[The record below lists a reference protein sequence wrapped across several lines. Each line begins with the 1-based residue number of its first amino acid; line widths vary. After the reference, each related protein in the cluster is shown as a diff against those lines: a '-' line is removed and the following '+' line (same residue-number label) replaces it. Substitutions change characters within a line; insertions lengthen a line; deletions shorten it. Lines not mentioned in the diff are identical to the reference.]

1 MGRAGTTP
9 VTGQERVIKS
19 AMKNKTTTVIEDT
32 TKPQNYTSKSYSL
45 SKSYINHKDVVDL
58 KGPINNEMFFS
69 VKTSPVEED
78 YEIKQLLG
86 EGSFGQVKLV
96 THKRTG
102 LDRAMKI
109 IKKAGI
115 ADEERANMLKEVT
128 ILKSLDHPNI
138 LKIFDMHEDDEQYY
152 LLTEYCAGGEL
163 FDRIDQAK
171 SFSEKDAA
179 KYIKQLLSAIAY
191 LHARNIVHRDL
202 KAENLL
208 FESPAEDA
216 NLKLIDFGVSSECLK
231 GNKLK
236 ETLGTPYYI
245 APEVLLQ
252 SYDEKCDIWSCGI
265 ILYVL
270 LCGYPPFNGDND
282 QEILES
288 VKKADLI
295 FYGTPSTNHRG
306 RMEKCVRWGKSL
318 SYKNAYSESQTSA
331 FSCRCS
337 TRFLDCQQ
345 LHSSVVEAER
355 VGEPDDVPDEF
366 SIPPRNHDSDGGD
379 GSQQTREG
387 RVVGGFPGPRP

>member
-9 VTGQERVIKS
+9 VGGGDRPIKS
-19 AMKNKTTTVIEDT
+19 AMKNKTTTVLEDT

-45 SKSYINHKDVVDL
+45 SKSLINHKDVIDL

-78 YEIKQLLG
+78 YEVKQLLG

-109 IKKAGI
+109 IKKAEVP
-115 ADEERANMLKEVT
+115 AEERDKMLKEVT

-138 LKIFDMHEDDEQYY
+138 LKIFDMHEDESHYY

-163 FDRIDQAK
+163 FDRIQKANN
-171 SFSEKDAA
+171 FNEKMAA

-208 FESPAEDA
+208 FESDADDA
-216 NLKLIDFGVSSECLK
+216 NLKLIDFGVSSECFK

-265 ILYVL
+265 ILYIL

-282 QEILES
+282 NEIIDS

-295 FYGTPSTNHRG
+295 FYGRLKGLTQKRTG
-306 RMEKCVRWGKSL
+306 VGFQK
-318 SYKNAYSESQTSA
+318 
-331 FSCRCS
+331 
-337 TRFLDCQQ
+337 
-345 LHSSVVEAER
+345 ER
-355 VGEPDDVPDEF
+355 SP
-366 SIPPRNHDSDGGD
+366 
-379 GSQQTREG
+379 
-387 RVVGGFPGPRP
+387 